1 MSNLT
6 WNLCFSGFKRFVKIS
21 KKMGNLEVNL
31 NSELVN
37 NQDVMLPS
45 CDEQD
50 KTSEFYIQ
58 LDQAINLQ

>member
-1 MSNLT
+1 
-6 WNLCFSGFKRFVKIS
+6 
-21 KKMGNLEVNL
+21 MGNLEVNL

-58 LDQAINLQ
+58 LDQAINLQYSCFQNLMF